1 MARNHKPVLK
11 FESVD
16 TEFVGSK
23 EEESIQER
31 SLSSRNNLRKEMQAD
46 IEAFLNEGGEVKEV
60 PKGHRADP
68 PRKPISNYGSRPI

>member
-11 FESVD
+11 FNSVD

-31 SLSSRNNLRKEMQAD
+31 SLSSRNNLRKEMQED
-46 IEAFLNEGGEVKEV
+46 IDAFINQGGAVEEV
-60 PKGHRADP
+60 PRGMRADP
-68 PRKPISNYGSRPI
+68 PRKPVSNYGSRPI